1 MGKQPLIMAG
11 ALLCLIGILAMPAA
25 AFNPWAN
32 RATSDTG
39 SIDADLKE
47 ELWAIHV
54 NHRLARYDLN
64 VQTAGDVI
72 GTLNAHGYDTGNMS
86 ATLDTIG
93 GEREA
98 LSSALQTRDRTA
110 LRDINQDLLGL
121 WKNLRQQFRQLFH
134 GA

>member
-11 ALLCLIGILAMPAA
+11 ALLCLIGILAVPVA
-25 AFNPWAN
+25 AFNPGAN
-32 RATSDTG
+32 GVTSDNG
-39 SIDADLKE
+39 SIDPGLKD
-47 ELWAIHV
+47 ELWTIHAE
-54 NHRLARYDLN
+54 HRLARYDLN

-72 GTLNAHGYDTGNMS
+72 GALNAHGYSTGNIS
-86 ATLDTIG
+86 ATLDEIG

-121 WKNLRQQFRQLFH
+121 WKNLRQQFRQLLR